1 MKLILL
7 LISLQVIIQTAAGQ
21 TVNDNI
27 PEHRFNRI
35 DFKANVYYRE
45 YSSANPVALKIRP
58 GDTVVTESVDA
69 GGFDKEGQKR
79 SERGNPLT
87 GPFYIESAAQG
98 DAIAVTITKIS
109 LNRNYATTLEGLV
122 PKSLPGNMV
131 KKKWRFAKL
140 ARWNI
145 DLDNNVASPANQH
158 EHIKDVKIPLHP
170 FLGCVGVAPEGTNKI
185 GTGGF
190 GQFGGNLDFKF
201 ITETATVYLPVYHNG
216 ALLQMGDGHAV
227 QGDGEL
233 NGDALETS
241 MSFEFTV
248 KVVKNG
254 AAELAH
260 PRAEDKNH
268 IMAFGIE
275 KNLDRALQSATQNLL
290 DWLQKDYQLTY
301 IEATQII
308 GTSVQYVIPKI
319 AATKVE
325 MVAILPKEI
334 LIQLKKYN

>member
-7 LISLQVIIQTAAGQ
+7 LFSLPVIIQTSFGQ
-21 TVNDNI
+21 TASDNSA
-27 PEHRFNRI
+27 ERRFNRI
-35 DFKANVYYRE
+35 NFKPNVYYRE
-45 YSSANPVALKIRP
+45 YSSTNPVALKIRA

-69 GGFDKEGQKR
+69 GGFDKEGQKK

-87 GPFYIESAAQG
+87 GPFFIEGASVG

-122 PKSLPGNMV
+122 PKSLPGNTI
-131 KKKWRFAKL
+131 KKKWRYAKL

-145 DLDNNVASPANQH
+145 DLENNVATPANQH
-158 EHIKDVKIPLHP
+158 EHIKNVKIPLHP

-185 GTGGF
+185 ATGGF
-190 GQFGGNLDFKF
+190 GQFGGNLDFKS

-248 KVVKNG
+248 QVIKNG
-254 AAELAH
+254 AAELEH
-260 PRAEDKNH
+260 PRVEDKRYL
-268 IMAFGIE
+268 MAFGLE
-275 KNLDRALQSATQNLL
+275 KNLDKALQSATQNLL
-290 DWLQKDYQLTY
+290 NWLQKDYQLTY

-325 MVAILPKEI
+325 MVAMLPKEI

>member
-1 MKLILL
+1 
-7 LISLQVIIQTAAGQ
+7 
-21 TVNDNI
+21 
-27 PEHRFNRI
+27 
-35 DFKANVYYRE
+35 
-45 YSSANPVALKIRP
+45 
-58 GDTVVTESVDA
+58 
-69 GGFDKEGQKR
+69 
-79 SERGNPLT
+79 
-87 GPFYIESAAQG
+87 
-98 DAIAVTITKIS
+98 
-109 LNRNYATTLEGLV
+109 
-122 PKSLPGNMV
+122 
-131 KKKWRFAKL
+131 
-140 ARWNI
+140 
-145 DLDNNVASPANQH
+145 
-158 EHIKDVKIPLHP
+158 
-170 FLGCVGVAPEGTNKI
+170 
-185 GTGGF
+185 
-190 GQFGGNLDFKF
+190 
-201 ITETATVYLPVYHNG
+201 
-216 ALLQMGDGHAV
+216 V